1 MPRQLLLKQL
11 ICFGLMKSN
20 ANSRASRYDAPFVA
34 RLYLPR
40 AVAEAFAVQDRALAP
55 VGLTS
60 RQALILMSCDLGE
73 ANTAGELAELYGL
86 EVSSITRLVDRL
98 ERKRL
103 IERIRSRQ
111 DRRKTMLTLTPRG
124 RSALERALT
133 IATPIAVA
141 MWKGVSEKQRRAFS
155 AIIGKVL
162 KNLNEIG
169 PLSSKTSSEFI
180 KQGDV

>member
-1 MPRQLLLKQL
+1 MLLKQVIYL
-11 ICFGLMKSN
+11 GLMKSN
-20 ANSRASRYDAPFVA
+20 SNSRISRYDAPFVA

-73 ANTAGELAELYGL
+73 ANTAGELAGLYGL

-103 IERIRSRQ
+103 IERTRSRQ

-124 RSALERALT
+124 RSTLERAIT
-133 IATPIAVA
+133 IAAPIAVA
-141 MWKGVSEKQRRAFS
+141 MWKGVSEKQKRTLS
-155 AIIGKVL
+155 AIIEKVL

-169 PLSSKTSSEFI
+169 PLSSKTSSEFL
-180 KQGDV
+180 

>member
-1 MPRQLLLKQL
+1 
-11 ICFGLMKSN
+11 MKSS
-20 ANSRASRYDAPFVA
+20 ANGRTSRYDAPFVA

-162 KNLNEIG
+162 KNLSEIG